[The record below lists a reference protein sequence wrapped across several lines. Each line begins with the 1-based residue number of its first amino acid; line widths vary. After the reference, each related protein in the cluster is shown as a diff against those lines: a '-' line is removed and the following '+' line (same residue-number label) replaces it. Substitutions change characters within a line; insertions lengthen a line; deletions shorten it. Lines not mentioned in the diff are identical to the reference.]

1 VLELPLAISAEEALA
16 ECHRRGL
23 VVASRR
29 ELAGRAGS
37 NHWHLNV
44 PGKTGTLELS
54 EWRGKAWVKVHP
66 LRRGTWALGVA
77 QELAALQRPG

>member
-1 VLELPLAISAEEALA
+1 MIELPLAISAEEALA
-16 ECHRRGL
+16 ECCRRGL

-37 NHWHLNV
+37 NHWHLHV

-54 EWRGKAWVKVHP
+54 ELRGTAWVKVHP
-66 LRRGTWALGVA
+66 LRQGTWAVGLA
-77 QELAALQRPG
+77 QELAALQKPG

>member
-1 VLELPLAISAEEALA
+1 VIELPLAISAEEALA
-16 ECHRRGL
+16 ECRRRGL

-37 NHWHLNV
+37 NHWHLHV

-54 EWRGKAWVKVHP
+54 EWRGTAWVKVHP
-66 LRRGTWALGVA
+66 LRQGTWAVGLA
-77 QELAALQRPG
+77 EELASLQRPG

>member
-1 VLELPLAISAEEALA
+1 VLELPLTISGEEALA
-16 ECHRRGL
+16 ECRRRGL

-54 EWRGKAWVKVHP
+54 ESGGKAWVKVHP
-66 LRRGTWALGVA
+66 LREGTWAVGLA
-77 QELAALQRPG
+77 RELAALQRPG